1 MEFYSSKKL
10 LSQKD
15 CRGLTPEIFIT
26 QSTRSA
32 GKTTEFSHV
41 LVDDFLKKGSRF
53 GVLYRYDY
61 ELEDCADK
69 FFNDI
74 KEIYYPSSEMISV
87 SRLRGK
93 YHELWLDND
102 LCGYALSIN
111 SADTL
116 KKYSHFF
123 NSIDQMFFDEF
134 QSESNNYC
142 YKEIKKFQSLH
153 TSIARAPGKPVRY
166 VRMIMCSNPVSI
178 LNPYYASMH
187 INERL
192 RKNTKI
198 LRGDG
203 YVLENYHNE
212 NILNAQELSGFNRAF
227 AKDEYQTYIS
237 QGLYL
242 DDNSSFIK
250 SMSGRSRYLATIKF
264 RGKLFAIREYEES
277 GVIYCDKRADK
288 TNKNKLVLDVNDHD
302 INFVMLK
309 KNDFFIKQLRYFFD
323 RGCFR
328 FKDLECKQ
336 TILQLLSY

>member
-1 MEFYSSKKL
+1 
-10 LSQKD
+10 
-15 CRGLTPEIFIT
+15 
-26 QSTRSA
+26 
-32 GKTTEFSHV
+32 
-41 LVDDFLKKGSRF
+41 
-53 GVLYRYDY
+53 
-61 ELEDCADK
+61 
-69 FFNDI
+69 
-74 KEIYYPSSEMISV
+74 
-87 SRLRGK
+87 
-93 YHELWLDND
+93 
-102 LCGYALSIN
+102 
-111 SADTL
+111 
-116 KKYSHFF
+116 
-123 NSIDQMFFDEF
+123 
-134 QSESNNYC
+134 
-142 YKEIKKFQSLH
+142 
-153 TSIARAPGKPVRY
+153 
-166 VRMIMCSNPVSI
+166 MIMCSNPVSI
-178 LNPYYASMH
+178 LNPYYASMG

-250 SMSGRSRYLATIKF
+250 SMNGRSRYLATIKF
-264 RGKLFAIREYEES
+264 RGKLFAIREYEER